1 MLSVVVPGGRV
12 PVFRRPDLLH
22 AGASRAADTCRS
34 CLRTRAGIPEPVRS

>member
-12 PVFRRPDLLH
+12 PVCRVSLYRRVDALRALDL
-22 AGASRAADTCRS
+22 CRS